1 MKKIADVFKPKPT
14 TREFRGDTTTSA
26 ARQITEG
33 EKVAREAKTERL
45 RLARLAKEA
54 AEPPMTTRKPNPGS
68 VKERGVPAKKK
79 PAGSGQI

>member
-54 AEPPMTTRKPNPGS
+54 AEQPVTTRKSNPES
-68 VKERGVPAKKK
+68 RHAPAKKK